1 MASRCETNRRSRAG
15 GNPVTFNMLIAINNF
30 RVDAGGSP
38 AATHFSCFAKK
49 SKQKKAT
56 RGSSPRKSAG
66 YPSET
71 AASVSGS
78 AGASQWDAKPL
89 PHLET
94 TGRCGTRAR
103 MSSAQKILVPLA
115 LKQSSR
121 TTPVASALLGDSHR
135 GPGGF
140 SPVSPRRRPGFNLN
154 LSCATRNDSYIF
166 GELK

>member
-1 MASRCETNRRSRAG
+1 M
-15 GNPVTFNMLIAINNF
+15 TFTMLITINYF

-38 AATHFSCFAKK
+38 AASHFSCFAKK

-56 RGSSPRKSAG
+56 RGSSPRKNAG

-103 MSSAQKILVPLA
+103 NYVSRKVSIVLA

-121 TTPVASALLGDSHR
+121 TSLSLLRYSATLIGSRVAPHHWLVGVGR
-135 GPGGF
+135 
-140 SPVSPRRRPGFNLN
+140 SP
-154 LSCATRNDSYIF
+154 I
-166 GELK
+166 